1 MPDLAATLAWVPQLN
16 QPGQPF
22 QYVVAGPNV
31 IVGTWRWQDQTLFAP
46 QTVTAEVQQFQFI
59 VELQPDGTYKE
70 HTTEASQS
78 SQVGASGGGIH
89 FGASTS
95 KFSGN
100 SAGKS
105 FSISLGHDN
114 QTGQTGVVT
123 ASFDS
128 NLIKQPLRAFLES
141 QGWKKA
147 GGLFSKLRR

>member
-1 MPDLAATLAWVPQLN
+1 MPDIAATLSWVPQLN

-22 QYVVAGPNV
+22 QYFVGPNNT
-31 IVGTWRWQDQTLFAP
+31 IIGTWRWQDQTLFAP
-46 QTVTAEVQQFQFI
+46 QAVTAEVQQFQFV
-59 VELQPDGTYKE
+59 VELQADGTYKE
-70 HTTEASQS
+70 HTTEASHQT
-78 SQVGASGGGIH
+78 QAGASGGNLH
-89 FGASTS
+89 FGTSSS
-95 KFSGN
+95 KFSGQ

-105 FSISLGHDN
+105 FSIGLGHDN

-147 GGLFSKLRR
+147 GGLFSKLFG